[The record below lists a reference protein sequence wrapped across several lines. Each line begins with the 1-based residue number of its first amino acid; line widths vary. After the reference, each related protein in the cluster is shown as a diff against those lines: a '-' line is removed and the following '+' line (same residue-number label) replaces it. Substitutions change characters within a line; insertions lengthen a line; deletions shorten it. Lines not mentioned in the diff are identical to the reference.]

1 MSISHTAWATTKQSM
16 PGADP
21 GIGITATRTSDLRED
36 HAYRE
41 ELGIVQDSVTD
52 WDDWDAD
59 AADDELA
66 RMGWP
71 RTGDWTNSGGQMAA
85 TVKPAK

>member
-21 GIGITATRTSDLRED
+21 GIGITKRIDGDEAGL
-36 HAYRE
+36 
-41 ELGIVQDSVTD
+41 VQDSVTD
-52 WDDWDAD
+52 WADWDAD

-66 RMGWP
+66 RMGWT

-85 TVKPAK
+85 AVEPAK

>member
-1 MSISHTAWATTKQSM
+1 MSTTHTAWATTKQPM

-21 GIGITATRTSDLRED
+21 GIGITKRIDGDEAGL
-36 HAYRE
+36 
-41 ELGIVQDSVTD
+41 VQDSVTD
-52 WDDWDAD
+52 WADWDAD

-66 RMGWP
+66 RMGWT

-85 TVKPAK
+85 IVEPAK

>member
-1 MSISHTAWATTKQSM
+1 MTTTHTAWATTKQSM

-21 GIGITATRTSDLRED
+21 GIGITKRIDGDEAGL
-36 HAYRE
+36 
-41 ELGIVQDSVTD
+41 VQDSVTD
-52 WDDWDAD
+52 WDDWNAD

-66 RMGWP
+66 RMGWT

-85 TVKPAK
+85 AVEPAK

>member
-1 MSISHTAWATTKQSM
+1 MSITHTAWATTKQSM

-21 GIGITATRTSDLRED
+21 GIGITKRIDGDEAGL
-36 HAYRE
+36 
-41 ELGIVQDSVTD
+41 VQDSVTD
-52 WDDWDAD
+52 WADWDAD

-85 TVKPAK
+85 AVEPAK

>member
-1 MSISHTAWATTKQSM
+1 MSTTHTAWATTKQSM

-21 GIGITATRTSDLRED
+21 GIGITKRIDGDEAGL
-36 HAYRE
+36 
-41 ELGIVQDSVTD
+41 VQDSVTD
-52 WDDWDAD
+52 WADWDAD

-66 RMGWP
+66 RMGWT

-85 TVKPAK
+85 AVEPAK